1 MKLVKKSGKYRAPES
16 SYDDLAAELDK
27 PNPNVKKIN
36 DILDKLDLRF
46 EKKGL
51 DELGLKTF
59 KFLHTKYSQSW
70 LFANNTQNQILSRL
84 NDFIYI
90 YS

>member
-1 MKLVKKSGKYRAPES
+1 MS
-16 SYDDLAAELDK
+16 
-27 PNPNVKKIN
+27 KKIN

-59 KFLHTKYSQSW
+59 KFLYTKYSQLW
-70 LFANNTQNQILSRL
+70 LFANNTKIK
-84 NDFIYI
+84 F
-90 YS
+90 